1 MREYIEHDG
10 VITNEKNEVIHRFD
24 VGVVRKTP
32 PDAEKSVEN
41 MSFMFYDSNFNGN
54 IADWDVSNVTNMSF
68 MFYKSKFNGDI
79 SKWDV
84 SNIEYMSYAF
94 SECPLEENKPKW
106 YKF

>member
-54 IADWDVSNVTNMSF
+54 IADWDVSKVENMDWVF
-68 MFYKSKFNGDI
+68 EN
-79 SKWDV
+79 
-84 SNIEYMSYAF
+84 
-94 SECPLEENKPKW
+94 CPLENNKPEW
-106 YKF
+106 YRHFKRN

>member
-41 MSFMFYDSNFNGN
+41 MSFMFEN
-54 IADWDVSNVTNMSF
+54 
-68 MFYKSKFNGDI
+68 
-79 SKWDV
+79 
-84 SNIEYMSYAF
+84 
-94 SECPLEENKPKW
+94 CLLEENPPEW
-106 YKF
+106 Y